1 MTGKQVVAAVVAVL
15 LATAVLPPA
24 AAWAVNRRR
33 VARAEAEVAAL
44 ARRFELHRA
53 KVPRAREIASVL
65 CGPGRVP
72 VAEDASTSVWTR
84 APRANLLMA
93 LPGETLSG
101 DPWGNC
107 YLVNVTSGLVL
118 SAGPDGTINTDFAAA
133 TASGDDVGA
142 RQP

>member
-1 MTGKQVVAAVVAVL
+1 MKGKQVIAAVIAVL

-33 VARAEAEVAAL
+33 VSRAEAEVSVL
-44 ARRFELHRA
+44 ARRFGSYSA
-53 KVPRAREIASVL
+53 KVPHTREIASVL

-72 VAEDASTSVWTR
+72 VAETASTGMWIR

-93 LPGETLSG
+93 LPGETLPE

-118 SAGPDGTINTDFAAA
+118 SAGPDGTINTDFAAS
-133 TASGDDVGA
+133 TTSGDDVGA
-142 RQP
+142 R